1 MIETTVNGKPQRLDV
16 DPATPI
22 LWVLRE
28 QLGMTGT
35 KFGCGVAQCGACT
48 AHLDG
53 QPIRSC
59 SMPISEADGRKI
71 TTIEG
76 LATPEGKL
84 HPLQQ
89 AWIDEQVPQCGYC
102 QSGQLMSAVAL
113 LQDSP
118 NPSDAEID
126 AAMSGNICRCGAYG
140 RIRKAIKAA
149 ASERSAER

>member
-1 MIETTVNGKPQRLDV
+1 MIQTTVNGKPQEIEV

-28 QLGMTGT
+28 QLGLMGT

-59 SMPISEADGRKI
+59 STPISEANGRQI

-76 LATPEGKL
+76 LAGPKGAM

-89 AWIDEQVPQCGYC
+89 AWIEAQVPQCGYC
-102 QSGQLMSAVAL
+102 QSGQLMSAAAL
-113 LQDSP
+113 LRDTP
-118 NPSDAEID
+118 KPSDAQID

-140 RIRKAIKAA
+140 RIRTAIK
-149 ASERSAER
+149 SVVSGTEG

>member
-59 SMPISEADGRKI
+59 STPISEADGRKI

-76 LATPEGKL
+76 LATPEGAL

-149 ASERSAER
+149 ASGTER

>member
-59 SMPISEADGRKI
+59 STLISEADGRKI

-149 ASERSAER
+149 ASGTER

>member
-1 MIETTVNGKPQRLDV
+1 MIQTTVNGKLQKLDV

-59 SMPISEADGRKI
+59 STPISEADGRQI

-76 LATPEGKL
+76 LADPEGKL

-89 AWIDEQVPQCGYC
+89 AWIDAQVPQCGYC

-113 LQDSP
+113 LRDSP

-149 ASERSAER
+149 A

>member
-28 QLGMTGT
+28 QLGMMGT

-59 SMPISEADGRKI
+59 STPISEADGRKI

-76 LATPEGKL
+76 LATPEGEL

-113 LQDSP
+113 LRDSP

-149 ASERSAER
+149 ASGTER